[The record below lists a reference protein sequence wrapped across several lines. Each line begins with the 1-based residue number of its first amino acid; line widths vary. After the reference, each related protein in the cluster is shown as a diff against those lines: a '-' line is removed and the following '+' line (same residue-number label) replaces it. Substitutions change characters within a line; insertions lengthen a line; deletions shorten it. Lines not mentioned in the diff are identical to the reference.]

1 MQFKTS
7 SAIGLIL
14 ALSLPSMA
22 SAQSNTNFEDAIV
35 QGNQIDDA
43 IRDQQ
48 QLDQQVRTDENAID
62 GESSIYILNKNEI
75 FFTGATTGI
84 GFSSNPIRTFDDLG
98 DSFSFN
104 TAASV
109 GLQTKLAEKLD
120 FGFQVTASSVDYFDE
135 IGPSSRNISSSINI
149 GTQIEG
155 TPLYIGGNVFCGVNF
170 DEDFESPTEFIGGS
184 INIGA
189 GIPIGKKTLL
199 RPGISVTRQY
209 SSTSEN
215 NSTSGTAVLGVT
227 HILLP
232 KLAVAANL
240 NVTRTWFDNFF
251 EDVTFVARR
260 DTQYG
265 VSVSSNYQI
274 SNNFSLNG
282 NVGYDKRDSSFFIS
296 EFDSFDA
303 ALFVSARLSF

>member
-149 GTQIEG
+149 GTQIAG
-155 TPLYIGGNVFCGVNF
+155 TALYIGGNVFCGVNF